1 MANEIVGEINM
12 VMTMKTFPVTIN
24 SANYTLRTENYMGRP
39 HLIAPVI
46 LMVPGVHCGS
56 KGPVLY
62 TEEELSKYAC
72 AWNGRPVPV
81 FHPKEG
87 ENFVSCNSPH
97 VIEENSIGHVFN
109 AEFSDGK
116 LRGEIWIDEQ
126 QANRVSPVALSYI
139 RSGHKLDVSTGV
151 FTEDEEVTGTWNGE
165 EYMAIAHNLRPD
177 HLAVLPD
184 QNGACSWA
192 DGCGVR
198 ANQEGGGMQRTKGT
212 KTQTKKHP
220 IFSNLAVNADY
231 MELVRRARNLV
242 DSMDNWES
250 EPSISN
256 FLESVTDTEII
267 YTMNS
272 GQDTK
277 TYASD
282 YTIAED
288 GAMVFSGELREVTK
302 EVTYKQI
309 NNNQD
314 AETNNET
321 GGNMAAKEKVQKL
334 ISNSNTQFTEK
345 DVEWLEG
352 LSDCQLEKMTPIL
365 TDNTAAD
372 AGVADKKVTVV
383 TNTDTVQE
391 NTMSATPKTAEEF
404 LNALPAD
411 MRDQFSHG
419 LKLHQAQRKH
429 HIEAITGNSDFTPEM
444 LTNKGMDELE
454 ILAKAL
460 AKTPVVDFSGLGTP
474 VVHTSFE
481 EVDVLLPTGVE

>member
-1 MANEIVGEINM
+1 MMYIIECGLLAFSIV
-12 VMTMKTFPVTIN
+12 F
-24 SANYTLRTENYMGRP
+24 
-39 HLIAPVI
+39 
-46 LMVPGVHCGS
+46 
-56 KGPVLY
+56 
-62 TEEELSKYAC
+62 
-72 AWNGRPVPV
+72 
-81 FHPKEG
+81 
-87 ENFVSCNSPH
+87 
-97 VIEENSIGHVFN
+97 SIGIAIVMV
-109 AEFSDGK
+109 
-116 LRGEIWIDEQ
+116 IWIS
-126 QANRVSPVALSYI
+126 VGLS
-139 RSGHKLDVSTGV
+139 
-151 FTEDEEVTGTWNGE
+151 
-165 EYMAIAHNLRPD
+165 
-177 HLAVLPD
+177 
-184 QNGACSWA
+184 
-192 DGCGVR
+192 
-198 ANQEGGGMQRTKGT
+198 
-212 KTQTKKHP
+212 
-220 IFSNLAVNADY
+220 
-231 MELVRRARNLV
+231 NLV